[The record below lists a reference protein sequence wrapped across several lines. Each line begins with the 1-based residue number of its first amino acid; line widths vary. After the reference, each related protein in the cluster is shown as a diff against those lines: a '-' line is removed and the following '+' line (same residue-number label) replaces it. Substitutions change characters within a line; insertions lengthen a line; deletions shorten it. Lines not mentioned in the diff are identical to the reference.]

1 MTVAPGSSV
10 AVPGASVPQPTDG
23 LAVSTAGLVKRYGS
37 RAAVAGLDLHVP
49 RGMVYG
55 FLGPNG
61 SGKTTTLRLLV
72 GMARPDAGSIELFG
86 QPYSWRDRR
95 RLFRVGSLIEQPS
108 FYPYLSGRDNLRVF
122 GAAGPPTPKHRAE
135 EVLGFVGLRERAGDK
150 VKTYSLGM
158 KQRLGIAAALLSD
171 PELLLLDEPANG
183 LDPGGIVAMRE
194 LLRFLTSQGKTVL
207 VSSHILP
214 EMELMA
220 DVVGIIAAGRLVR
233 EGPLATILE
242 QGTRVRV
249 RVPEATVGR
258 TLEILAALAPAVEPV
273 SFGPGGQRWVVVPVA
288 QDQAAD
294 VNRALAQ
301 GGVFASGLETG
312 NDLETVFLSLTGP
325 AGPDQGQAGP
335 PPGWG
340 QPGTTAPPLRQGS

>member
-1 MTVAPGSSV
+1 MTAPIP
-10 AVPGASVPQPTDG
+10 AAATPDTG
-23 LAVSTAGLVKRYGS
+23 LAVSTQGLVKRYGP
-37 RAAVAGLDLHVP
+37 RAAVAGLDLRVP

-72 GMARPDAGSIELFG
+72 GMARPDAGSMELLG
-86 QPYSWRDRR
+86 EPYTWRDRR

-122 GAAGPPTPKHRAE
+122 GAAGPPTPRHRAE

-158 KQRLGIAAALLSD
+158 KQRLGIAAALLAD

-214 EMELMA
+214 EMEQMA
-220 DVVGIIAAGRLVR
+220 DVVGIIAGGRLVR
-233 EGPLATILE
+233 EGPLATILG

-249 RVPEATVGR
+249 RVPEAAVGR
-258 TLEILAALAPAVEPV
+258 VLEILAALSPTIEPAPGIV
-273 SFGPGGQRWVVVPVA
+273 GDQRWIALRVPH
-288 QDQAAD
+288 DQASE

-301 GGVFASGLETG
+301 NGVFASGLEAG
-312 NDLETVFLSLTGP
+312 DDLETAFLTLTGP
-325 AGPDQGQAGP
+325 AGPDQGQPGP

-340 QPGTTAPPLRQGS
+340 QPGPQVR

>member
-1 MTVAPGSSV
+1 VTT
-10 AVPGASVPQPTDG
+10 AVPAAGTASDG
-23 LAVSTAGLVKRYGS
+23 LAVFTQGLVKRYGS

-72 GMARPDAGSIELFG
+72 GMARPDAGSIELLG
-86 QPYSWRDRR
+86 EPYTWRDRR
-95 RLFRVGSLIEQPS
+95 RLFRVGALIEQPS

-122 GAAGPPTPKHRAE
+122 GAAGPPTPRYRAE
-135 EVLGFVGLRERAGDK
+135 EVLGFVGLSERARDK

-214 EMELMA
+214 EMEQMA

-249 RVPEATVGR
+249 RVPEGAVGR
-258 TLEILAALAPAVEPV
+258 TLELLAALSPAVE
-273 SFGPGGQRWVVVPVA
+273 SAESAGQRWIAVRVA
-288 QDQAAD
+288 QDQAAE
-294 VNRALAQ
+294 VNRVLAG
-301 GGVFASGLETG
+301 GGVFASGLESG
-312 NDLETVFLSLTGP
+312 NDLETVFLTLTG
-325 AGPDQGQAGP
+325 GPGQEQSHRGP

-340 QPGTTAPPLRQGS
+340 QPGSQGQQGSGGP